1 MSKCPG
7 FLLLLIIVLLPAH
20 VFSWGFFAHQRINR
34 LAVFTLPPEM
44 IGFYKKHI
52 IYITENAVN
61 PDKRRY
67 VVKAEGPRHFIDLD
81 VYGDSARAK
90 LPRAWQP
97 AVALYGEDSLHRHG
111 ILPWHIGLVKF
122 QLTEAFKH
130 HDVPAILRLSAD
142 LGHYLADACVPL
154 HTTRN
159 YNGQFTNQHGIHGFW
174 ESRLP
179 ELLAQHY
186 DFFVGPAVYIA
197 KPQQMAWDIVFRSNA
212 ALDSVLRFEK
222 EVAAQLP
229 EDKKYTFEERN
240 NITVKTYS
248 KAFSLNYHQKLKGQ
262 VERQMRYAVW
272 LLGSFWYTCWVDA
285 GQPDLANLQ
294 PLTPAQLQALEAERQ
309 QLKPALVPD
318 RPHES
323 Q

>member
-1 MSKCPG
+1 MKKRLV
-7 FLLLLIIVLLPAH
+7 FLLLLLFWPVGNI
-20 VFSWGFFAHQRINR
+20 FSWGFYAHQRINR

-81 VYGDSARAK
+81 VYGDSAQYK
-90 LPRAWQP
+90 LPRNWP
-97 AVALYGEDSLHRHG
+97 EAVAKFGEDSLAKHG
-111 ILPWHIGLVKF
+111 ILPWHLNLVKY

-130 HDVPAILRLSAD
+130 HDVSAILRLSAD

-179 ELLAQHY
+179 ELLAGNY
-186 DFFVGPAVYIA
+186 DFFVGPAVYID
-197 KPQQMAWDIVFRSNA
+197 KPQQKAWDIIIRSHA

-248 KAFSLNYHQKLKGQ
+248 KAYTTNYHQKLKGQ
-262 VERQMRYAVW
+262 VERQMRYAIW
-272 LLGSFWYTCWVDA
+272 LVGSFWYTCWVDA
-285 GQPDLANLQ
+285 GQPNLNNLQ
-294 PLTPAQLQALEAERQ
+294 PLTETQKQQLAAERQ
-309 QLKPALVPD
+309 QLKQVSTPD
-318 RPHES
+318 RPHETE
-323 Q
+323 